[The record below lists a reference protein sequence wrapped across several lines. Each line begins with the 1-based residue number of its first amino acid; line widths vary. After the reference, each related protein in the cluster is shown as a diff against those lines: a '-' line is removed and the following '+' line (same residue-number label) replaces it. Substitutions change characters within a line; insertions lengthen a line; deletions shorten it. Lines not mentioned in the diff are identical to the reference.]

1 MKDISVLLVDHS
13 PLLVQLLTRYL
24 QWEEH
29 VQVTGVTS
37 EKEDILA
44 RAREIQPDVILID
57 LDASWYNSVDLIAR
71 LRNALPDGLVIAMT
85 MMDTIYYRKAVLE
98 AGADELILKTNLSAS
113 FLIFIHTRLKNRKQK
128 KFLPR
133 SILVNV
139 PEYSDP
145 S

>member
-37 EKEDILA
+37 EKEDILD

-57 LDASWYNSVDLIAR
+57 LDASWYNSVDLIAC
-71 LRNALPDGLVIAMT
+71 LRNALPNGLVIAMT